1 MYNHV
6 CCFFFLIHFLREVY
20 FSEGQMVCVKIVTFF
35 MAPLTQVA
43 DTAKIIWFVLDS
55 FFEFLEKGFVYTGQW
70 RHDFQVLDRVHKTL
84 LF

>member
-43 DTAKIIWFVLDS
+43 DTAKII
-55 FFEFLEKGFVYTGQW
+55 
-70 RHDFQVLDRVHKTL
+70 
-84 LF
+84 